1 VHVIFG
7 SYHEIPSQGFALI
20 ATGQIESDGGG
31 GGVLELS
38 PAATAALVAGMA
50 GVAFLLYVCLIQ
62 PTLGAKL
69 LLRVR
74 ACVATISG
82 GRLGGGGA
90 GSLPPG
96 WEAIVDPASG
106 ATYYLNS
113 KTGETP
119 GTRPL
124 RSRRPPPPPCRMWR
138 PPGGEAT
145 VGGQGRAPCR
155 RAPSVSIYDGVHFG

>member
-1 VHVIFG
+1 MHVIFG

-113 KTGETP
+113 KTGETTWDP
-119 GTRPL
+119 PAPE
-124 RSRRPPPPPCRMWR
+124 PPPTAAAMPYVAPARGGGYGGGAGPR
-138 PPGGEAT
+138 PMPACAK
-145 VGGQGRAPCR
+145 RF
-155 RAPSVSIYDGVHFG
+155 HL